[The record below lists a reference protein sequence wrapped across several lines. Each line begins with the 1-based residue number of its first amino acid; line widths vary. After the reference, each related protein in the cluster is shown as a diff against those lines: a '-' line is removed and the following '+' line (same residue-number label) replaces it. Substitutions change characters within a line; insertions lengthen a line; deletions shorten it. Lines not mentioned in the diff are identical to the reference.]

1 MKPPRGI
8 LSSPLEA
15 VKFQSFSP
23 RGVIAQSNRLPWSGI
38 NRRRYIMKRTGLILF
53 SILAVLGSFSFAH
66 GQIPKEGAQSYLIGY
81 STTYKIVAMG
91 QERFQ
96 MAYEVLG
103 VIISDTSE
111 CILQNASLRCVGSF
125 HAIKGAY
132 DDDSGFCV
140 CTRPD
145 GDQIFTSYKSSGKL
159 GAIGKGTVTYV
170 GGTGKFTGIQGGG
183 EFTRMTVRPAAEGT
197 SQGFNRVKDHYKLP

>member
-1 MKPPRGI
+1 
-8 LSSPLEA
+8 
-15 VKFQSFSP
+15 
-23 RGVIAQSNRLPWSGI
+23 
-38 NRRRYIMKRTGLILF
+38 MKRTGLALL
-53 SILAVLGSFSFAH
+53 SILMVLGFLGLAQA
-66 GQIPKEGAQSYLIGY
+66 QIPGEGTQSYLIGY

-103 VIISDTSE
+103 VIVSDATD

-125 HAIKGAY
+125 HAIKGVY
-132 DDDSGFCV
+132 EDDSGFCV

-159 GAIGKGTVTYV
+159 GALGKGTVTYV
-170 GGTGKFTGIQGGG
+170 GGTGKFVGIQGGG
-183 EFTRMTVRPAAEGT
+183 EFTRMTVRPSAEGT
-197 SQGFNRVKDHYKLP
+197 SQGYNRVKDQYKLP

>member
-1 MKPPRGI
+1 
-8 LSSPLEA
+8 
-15 VKFQSFSP
+15 
-23 RGVIAQSNRLPWSGI
+23 
-38 NRRRYIMKRTGLILF
+38 MKRTGLALL
-53 SILAVLGSFSFAH
+53 SILVVSGFFGLAH
-66 GQIPKEGAQSYLIGY
+66 AQIPKEGTQSYLIGY

-103 VIISDTSE
+103 VIVSDATD

-125 HAIKGAY
+125 HAIKGVY
-132 DDDSGFCV
+132 EDDSGFCV

-159 GAIGKGTVTYV
+159 GALGKGTVTYV
-170 GGTGKFTGIQGGG
+170 GGTGKFVGIQGGG
-183 EFTRMTVRPAAEGT
+183 EFTRMTVRPSAEGT
-197 SQGFNRVKDHYKLP
+197 SQGYNRVKDQYKLP